1 LLNEIGEASCHGG
14 SG

>member
-1 LLNEIGEASCHGG
+1 LNEIGEASCHGG